1 MQPEKIVLSDCSNKT
16 TDKMFEEADIIRSIN
31 EADVKF
37 RKGIQMIL
45 ADKIINERKKNGW
58 SQEELADMLDVSRQ
72 SVSKWESAQ
81 SVPDL
86 QKILKMAEVFGV
98 STDYLLKDEMEPE
111 TNEITPYYEK
121 SDSYSPLRKVTMEEA
136 SEYISL
142 RKEILPKVGLG
153 VFLCITCPV
162 VLILLAG
169 LQSAGIFGMGENVA
183 VAIGLLVLFAQ
194 IGTAVWIFISKGGML
209 GKYEFLENEAFD
221 TEYGV
226 DGMARERMAASE
238 PYNRRALTTGVLL
251 CVLGCVPLVITSVLG
266 APSVVIVGMVDLL
279 LLAVGC
285 AVYMFI
291 SICGVHS
298 SYKILL
304 QTDDYTYENKKK
316 NKKLEPLSRIYWLAI
331 VVIFLAVSF
340 ITGRWDLTWIIWAVS
355 GVLFALIRVIGESLI
370 NTKD

>member
-1 MQPEKIVLSDCSNKT
+1 
-16 TDKMFEEADIIRSIN
+16 
-31 EADVKF
+31 
-37 RKGIQMIL
+37 MIL

-72 SVSKWESAQ
+72 SVSKWEGAQ

-86 QKILKMAEVFGV
+86 SKILKMAEIFGV
-98 STDYLLKDEMEPE
+98 TTDYLLKDEMEPE
-111 TNEITPYYEK
+111 DNSIVPYYEQHEVTT
-121 SDSYSPLRKVTMEEA
+121 PLKKVSMEDA
-136 SEYISL
+136 AEYIRL
-142 RKEILPKVGLG
+142 RKETLPKIGLG

-169 LQSAGIFGMGENVA
+169 LQNAGIIGITENVA
-183 VAIGLLVLFAQ
+183 AAIGLLFLFAQ
-194 IGTAVWIFISKGGML
+194 VGTAVWLFITNGSKL
-209 GKYEFLENEAFD
+209 GKYEFLEKEAFD

-226 DGMARERMAASE
+226 DGMAKEKMSASD

-266 APSVVIVGMVDLL
+266 LSEVIIVGMVDLL
-279 LLAVGC
+279 LLAVAC
-285 AVYMFI
+285 AVYLFV
-291 SICGVHS
+291 SVCGVHS

-304 QTDDYTYENKKK
+304 QTEEYTYDKKMK
-316 NKKLEPLSRIYWLAI
+316 NRKLEGLSRIYWLSI

-340 ITGRWDLTWIIWAVS
+340 ITGRWDMTWIIWAVS

-370 NTKD
+370 NTRE